1 MCIVKVRMLTAWK
14 DAALS
19 PDNEHLRTHASNI
32 LEVWPWGFAFF
43 FLNVVGKKFLCDGHT
58 MYSII
63 SCQ

>member
-43 FLNVVGKKFLCDGHT
+43 FFKCGGKKILV
-58 MYSII
+58 
-63 SCQ
+63 